1 MSQVL
6 FLFINLYLIMSILQ
20 G

>member
-1 MSQVL
+1 
-6 FLFINLYLIMSILQ
+6 MSILQ

>member
-1 MSQVL
+1 MR
-6 FLFINLYLIMSILQ
+6 SILQ